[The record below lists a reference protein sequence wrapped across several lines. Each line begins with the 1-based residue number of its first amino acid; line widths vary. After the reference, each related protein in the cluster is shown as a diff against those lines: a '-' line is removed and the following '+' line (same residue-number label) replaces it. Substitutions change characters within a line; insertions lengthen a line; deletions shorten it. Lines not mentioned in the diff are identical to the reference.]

1 LQKKIYKRVKKL
13 FIDSNEYLYII
24 KLQALAKFV
33 YIAKRGLNDLYY
45 FTKFILGY
53 NQIAVQPHKE
63 WSKQI
68 VPNQRRILFLAPRGH
83 LKTTL
88 ITIGYVLQ
96 RIIKNRDL
104 RVLLIHAIG
113 KNAKNYLRAIKGHIK
128 GNLLFRACYGN
139 LDELADK
146 WTENTIIIS
155 RRRAELKEPTIE
167 AVGIGQEI
175 VSEHA
180 DLIILDDPVSF
191 GNSRTP
197 TERQKVIDFFLSLP
211 DILEPGGQLII
222 IGTRWHLF
230 DLYGY
235 IIKHNKSRFK
245 DYQIVVEK
253 AIIKEGK
260 KERALFPS
268 KFPLQFLK
276 ALKREKGSIKF
287 NLQYLNDVAALKEKM
302 FKEKWFRF
310 YNDEDMDKIVTL
322 PDGRKIRFQESLRV
336 FQGVDPATE
345 STDGSAFAH
354 STIGKDMD
362 GNRYLLDYYRGFIGL
377 DRQIKL
383 IKEKNDRFKPTI
395 VGIEGNAYQKV
406 LANFFID
413 RTDIPVKSIF
423 HNLDP
428 ESRAMKLQPT
438 IENKKFFIRSSMNY
452 VVEEFT
458 SFPGQYNDVI
468 DSILLADEVSSD
480 NLNFSGIDDW
490 D

>member
-1 LQKKIYKRVKKL
+1 MTKK
-13 FIDSNEYLYII
+13 
-24 KLQALAKFV
+24 
-33 YIAKRGLNDLYY
+33 GLSDLYY
-45 FTKFILGY
+45 FTKVILGY
-53 NQIAVQPHKE
+53 DQIAVQPHKE
-63 WSKQI
+63 WAKD
-68 VPNQRRILFLAPRGH
+68 VNENKKRILFLAPRGH

-96 RIIKNRDL
+96 RLVKDHNL

-113 KNAKNYLRAIKGHIK
+113 KNAKGYLRAIKGHLK
-128 GNLLFRACYGN
+128 SNTLFRACFGN

-155 RRRAELKEPTIE
+155 RERAELKEPTIE

-211 DILEPGGQLII
+211 DILEPGGQLIV
-222 IGTRWHLF
+222 IGTRWHTF

-235 IIKHNKSRFK
+235 IIKHSKSRFK
-245 DYQIVVEK
+245 DYKIVVEK
-253 AIIKEGK
+253 AIIKENGK
-260 KERALFPS
+260 QKALFPS
-268 KFPLQFLK
+268 KFPLNFLK

-287 NLQYLNDVAALKEKM
+287 SLQYLNDDTVLKEKM
-302 FKEKWFRF
+302 FKEKWFKF
-310 YNDEDMDKIVTL
+310 YTDEDMDKIVSL
-322 PDGRKIRFQESLRV
+322 PDGRKIRFQESLRL

-354 STIGKDMD
+354 ATIGKDMN
-362 GNRYLLDYYRGFIGL
+362 GNTYLLDIYRGFIGL
-377 DRQIKL
+377 DRQINL
-383 IKEKNDRFKPTI
+383 IKEKWDRFRSLL
-395 VGIEGNAYQKV
+395 VNIEGNAFQKV
-406 LANFFID
+406 LAKFFID
-413 RTDIPVKSIF
+413 RTDIPAHAEF

-428 ESRAMKLQPT
+428 ESRALKLQPM
-438 IENKKFFIRSSMNY
+438 IENGKFYIRSSMGY
-452 VVEEFT
+452 VLEEFT
-458 SFPGQYNDVI
+458 SFGPGFQYNDVI
-468 DSILLADEVSSD
+468 DAILLAHEASYD